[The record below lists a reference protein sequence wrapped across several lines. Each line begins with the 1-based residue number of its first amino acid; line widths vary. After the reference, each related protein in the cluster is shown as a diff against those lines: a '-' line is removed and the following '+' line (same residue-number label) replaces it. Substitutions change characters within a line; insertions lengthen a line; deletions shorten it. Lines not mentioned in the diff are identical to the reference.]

1 MTSFLN
7 MGGSLIDLGTR
18 YEYSEGIS
26 RSDQEFYSEV
36 EQLLISEAS
45 KQMGIDPV
53 EVIEAGGRLRRATRA
68 IKLAAFLA
76 AADGPLPI
84 GDMLAIGVL
93 GVYAGYEIYK
103 TAEYA
108 VETLK

>member
-7 MGGSLIDLGTR
+7 MGGTLIDLGTH
-18 YEYSEGIS
+18 YEYSEGITK
-26 RSDQEFYSEV
+26 SDQEFYSEV
-36 EQLLISEAS
+36 EQLLIAEAS
-45 KQMGIDPV
+45 KTMGIDPM
-53 EVIEAGGRLRRATRA
+53 EFIQEGGRLKRAQRA
-68 IKLAAFLA
+68 LRIAALLAAG
-76 AADGPLPI
+76 DGPLPI

-108 VETLK
+108 VEIIK

>member
-7 MGGSLIDLGTR
+7 MGGTLIDLNTKYQYR
-18 YEYSEGIS
+18 EAIS
-26 RSDQEFYSEV
+26 VSDQEFYSEV
-36 EQLLISEAS
+36 EQYLISEAA
-45 KQMGIDPV
+45 KEMGLEPKD
-53 EVIEAGGRLRRATRA
+53 VIEAGGRLRRASRA

-108 VETLK
+108 VETFN